1 MNNFDYKVKRNEDC
15 ILIDIDNWLQNEE
28 QLISIQ
34 KISGRLTPT
43 CITEVLDLYIKSPQW
58 EGCPL
63 QKGDKVL
70 ISQVATDVAPF
81 RNFKIEN
88 NDRYCNV
95 PFTQVMG
102 TFNNNTLTM
111 LYDKVLIKKEEVQI
125 SSLTMKSNMMVG
137 KVVKV
142 GTNSFDKK
150 GNSVPLQV
158 KIGDR
163 VLVTDNVS
171 TEVTLNHEKYYAVE
185 ERMIVGIFK
194 NDLSIEN
201 MTLIN
206 KSILLK
212 PYIATHVLNS
222 TLLVAPAI
230 NYDDLDYSDINN
242 RDLFK
247 IYYIDKNLSK
257 LQKND
262 IVLLRRDY
270 TNYVYYGQEKFHILN
285 GYEYIS
291 AKINEKE
298 K

>member
-1 MNNFDYKVKRNEDC
+1 
-15 ILIDIDNWLQNEE
+15 
-28 QLISIQ
+28 
-34 KISGRLTPT
+34 
-43 CITEVLDLYIKSPQW
+43 
-58 EGCPL
+58 
-63 QKGDKVL
+63 
-70 ISQVATDVAPF
+70 
-81 RNFKIEN
+81 
-88 NDRYCNV
+88 
-95 PFTQVMG
+95 MG

-125 SSLTMKSNMMVG
+125 SSLMMKSNMMVG

-142 GTNSFDKK
+142 GTNSFNKK

-230 NYDDLDYSDINN
+230 NYDDLDYSDMNN